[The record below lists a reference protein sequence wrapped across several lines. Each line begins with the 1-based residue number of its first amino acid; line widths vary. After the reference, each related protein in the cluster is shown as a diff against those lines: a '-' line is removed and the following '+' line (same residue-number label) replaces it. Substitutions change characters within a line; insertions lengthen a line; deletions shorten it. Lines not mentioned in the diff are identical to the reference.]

1 MDFYDVVSTAW
12 TNRHFT
18 TDPVPDDVLGRA
30 FDAARFAPQGG
41 NRQPVRFIT
50 VRDQAK
56 RTQLKDWYL
65 QPWKAYL
72 AAAADGGVRIG
83 GEGKEAALLARAD
96 NFAEHMDEI
105 PVHVVVCAELDG
117 LHPTDLESGRLS
129 IVGGGS
135 VYPAVQNFLLGCR
148 NEGLGAALTTLLC
161 FFEKDV
167 KELLAIPDGVI
178 TAAMIPVGW
187 PAKGFPK
194 KLLRRPMADIA
205 FSETYGNPAF
215 AAS

>member
-1 MDFYDVVSTAW
+1 MDFYDVVTTAW
-12 TNRHFT
+12 TNRHFK

-30 FDAARFAPQGG
+30 FDAARFGPQGG

-65 QPWKAYL
+65 KPWKEYI
-72 AAAADGGVRIG
+72 AAAAAGGVRIG
-83 GEGKEAALLARAD
+83 GGDKTALLLERAD
-96 NFAEHMDEI
+96 NFAEHLDEI
-105 PVHVVVCAELDG
+105 PVHVVVCAELEG

-161 FFEKDV
+161 HFEKEV
-167 KELLAIPDGVI
+167 KEMLAIPDGVV

-187 PAKGFPK
+187 PSKGFPK
-194 KLLRRPMADIA
+194 KLLRRPLSEIVYN
-205 FSETYGNPAF
+205 ETYGNPAY
-215 AAS
+215 A

>member
-1 MDFYDVVSTAW
+1 MDFFDVVSTAW
-12 TNRHFT
+12 TNREFT

-30 FDAARFAPQGG
+30 FDVARFAPQGG
-41 NRQPVRFIT
+41 NRQPVRFIA
-50 VRDQAK
+50 VRDQQK
-56 RTQLKDWYL
+56 RTQLKNWYL
-65 QPWKAYL
+65 TPWKAYL
-72 AAAADGGVRIG
+72 AAAADGGVHIG
-83 GEGKEAALLARAD
+83 GEGRQAALLARAD
-96 NFAEHMDEI
+96 NFAEHLDEI

-117 LHPTDLESGRLS
+117 LHPTDLDSGRLS

-161 FFEKDV
+161 HFEKEV

-194 KLLRRPMADIA
+194 TLLRRPLSEIA
-205 FSETYGNPAF
+205 FSERYGNQTYA
-215 AAS
+215 

>member
-1 MDFYDVVSTAW
+1 MDFHDVVSTAW

-18 TDPVPDDVLGRA
+18 TDPVPDEVLGGA

-41 NRQPVRFIT
+41 NRQPVRFVT
-50 VRDQAK
+50 VREQAK

-65 QPWKAYL
+65 KPWKAYI
-72 AAAADGGVRIG
+72 AAAAEGGVRIG
-83 GEGKEAALLARAD
+83 GGDKTALLLERAD
-96 NFAEHMDEI
+96 NFAEHLDEI

-117 LHPTDLESGRLS
+117 LHPTDLESGRLP

-161 FFEKDV
+161 HFEMEV

-194 KLLRRPMADIA
+194 TLMRRPLSDIVFNETWGNAA
-205 FSETYGNPAF
+205 FG
-215 AAS
+215 

>member
-1 MDFYDVVSTAW
+1 MDFTDVVSTAW
-12 TNRHFT
+12 TNRRFT
-18 TDPVPDDVLGRA
+18 NAPVPDDVLARA
-30 FDAARFAPQGG
+30 IDAARYAPQGG
-41 NRQPVRFIT
+41 NRQPVRFVV

-72 AAAADGGVRIG
+72 DAAERGGVRVG
-83 GEGKEAALLARAD
+83 GEGKEARLLARAD
-96 NFAEHMDEI
+96 HFAEHMDEI
-105 PVHVVVCAELDG
+105 PVHVVVCAELAG

-161 FFEKDV
+161 AFEAQV
-167 KELLAIPDGVI
+167 KELLAIPDGII

-187 PAKGFPK
+187 PAEPFPK
-194 KLLRRPMADIA
+194 TLLRRPLAEIA
-205 FSETYGNPAF
+205 FAESYGTPAF
-215 AAS
+215 A